1 MHNAEKIIFAAGSVL
16 AVSAPAYFIFEDDW
30 SYDFHAFFHGVLG
43 YLERDGVGRDHSV
56 QASFIILMLLKYLLV
71 LEMMILGAFYEDLN
85 YFRRTDLPP
94 LRREARRGLSRYWYT

>member
-43 YLERDGVGRDHSV
+43 YLERDGVEVSHLFKHPS
-56 QASFIILMLLKYLLV
+56 SLWCSSS
-71 LEMMILGAFYEDLN
+71 
-85 YFRRTDLPP
+85 T
-94 LRREARRGLSRYWYT
+94 S